1 MSTIKTGTTT
11 TTGLIV
17 EADTSGNLVVQTGST
32 PTTALTISGTNQ
44 QVTLAA
50 PLVNPVPAF
59 LVRRTLSNQTFAVS
73 NTQYVIAYDTV
84 EVDTNSWWDSVN
96 YRYVPQIAGWYQINV
111 STGAQQSTTT
121 AAGRVIADLRKN
133 GTSYSRVG
141 YGAFYANA
149 NITASGSSLVY
160 LNGSTDYIDI
170 FALITGA
177 GTLQVWGSTST
188 FATFFQGFLVRAA

>member
-59 LVRRTLSNQTFAVS
+59 EAYASANQTLTNNTDTVAVLDA
-73 NTQYVIAYDTV
+73 VEYDTNNWFN
-84 EVDTNSWWDSVN
+84 TST
-96 YRYVPQIAGWYQINV
+96 YRYTPQIAGYYFFRSFMVLSLDGSV
-111 STGAQQSTTT
+111 STQQCK
-121 AAGRVIADLRKN
+121 IAKN
-133 GTSYSRVG
+133 GTTIHRTVSRFTHTST
-141 YGAFYANA
+141 FYQEC
-149 NITASGSSLVY
+149 TGMLY
-160 LNGSTDYIDI
+160 LNGTTDYAEMRVQG
-170 FALITGA
+170 FGTTTCALVQTGISETRSA
-177 GTLQVWGSTST
+177 FS
-188 FATFFQGFLVRAA
+188 GFLVRAA